1 MHLIKAEFQ
10 RNLYTYANNKKTTLL
25 SLLIFILII
34 SITLNVYEKRFS
46 EIAEISAVIIGTMY
60 LIRLSL
66 SCLVYPTSQI
76 IENIKKDNIDTSTSM
91 NSYHLETVLLVR
103 SIIALFF
110 NAIIATFFVILLD
123 FFNPRFINENLVTY
137 GMIISISIMGSIGI
151 IGLGFII
158 LSIIWRF
165 SVNMPVILLSQILLI
180 LLIFS
185 TPIDNP
191 LIPFSDTK
199 LFIINIFNGYSPNAT
214 HYLEYFLRIL
224 LSSSFYLLIGYLT
237 LRFTRVNIISK
248 QMKEWGK

>member
-1 MHLIKAEFQ
+1 
-10 RNLYTYANNKKTTLL
+10 
-25 SLLIFILII
+25 
-34 SITLNVYEKRFS
+34 
-46 EIAEISAVIIGTMY
+46 
-60 LIRLSL
+60 
-66 SCLVYPTSQI
+66 
-76 IENIKKDNIDTSTSM
+76 M

-199 LFIINIFNGYSPNAT
+199 LFIINIFNGYSPHAT